1 MKEYAFTVNLKDEPG
16 VIEQYEA
23 YHDAIWPEVAESLK
37 TVGMQQ
43 VKIWRLGRR
52 LFMLITT
59 DDAFDPDQAAI
70 VHRASHPRV
79 LEWEELMDSFQ
90 EPVPEADNVSTWAE
104 MGRVFTLTPP

>member
-1 MKEYAFTVNLKDEPG
+1 MKEYAFTVNLKDDPD

-23 YHDAIWPEVAESLK
+23 YHAAIWPEVAESLK
-37 TVGMQQ
+37 NVGMQQ

-52 LFMLITT
+52 LFMLMTT
-59 DDAFDPDQAAI
+59 DDDFDRELAAA

-90 EPVPEADNVSTWAE
+90 EPVPEADNATTWAE
-104 MGRVFTLTPP
+104 MPLLFTLVAP